1 MQWQQKQVEKYCRKY
16 GLVGEQYQL
25 PNATETVVR
34 KNLFRHLLFDDSRKL
49 IFCFIPKVQSTHN
62 YDIHIVIINFVK
74 WKGCEQK
81 GGVPEIQSNLT
92 ANRACRDLFYSMSSQ

>member
-49 IFCFIPKVQSTHN
+49 IFCFIPKVKNCMCTRVCN
-62 YDIHIVIINFVK
+62 HI
-74 WKGCEQK
+74 EYQAL
-81 GGVPEIQSNLT
+81 SNLKWLVCVCVCVCVC
-92 ANRACRDLFYSMSSQ
+92 ACVCVINLTCGYGSGY

>member
-49 IFCFIPKVQSTHN
+49 IFCFIPKVQKCAEYTYNMHMIS
-62 YDIHIVIINFVK
+62 IVTINFVK
-74 WKGCEQK
+74 WKGCKWK
-81 GGVPEIQSNLT
+81 GCERGE
-92 ANRACRDLFYSMSSQ
+92 F